1 MSIIEHTYEKMLLER
16 NVIQWK
22 DKEKQFELLKQKII
36 IELDFALDN
45 NQSIELTVQKIKKQL
60 LYFESFT
67 PLH

>member
-16 NVIQWK
+16 QVINSK
-22 DKEKQFELLKQKII
+22 DKDKQLELLKQKIL
-36 IELDFALDN
+36 IEIDLALDN
-45 NQSIELTVQKIKKQL
+45 NQSVELTIQKIKKQM